1 MLQPQPLW
9 GQRSAGGDD
18 KIANALLSLPPRR
31 LLGLSCASA
40 HRRQLESR
48 MKSLCPQSR
57 TQLRSDQ
64 HVGRLKCTCNNLQSI
79 SRRLLC
85 RSAVVDVLGPL
96 QLQPQ
101 QLRQIEQACGTIPP
115 ERLQSNLKE
124 LTNVYLLKVG
134 SVVCCSVVAA

>member
-1 MLQPQPLW
+1 MVCCCCIPYVFTETRAPAIE
-9 GQRSAGGDD
+9 GE
-18 KIANALLSLPPRR
+18 
-31 LLGLSCASA
+31 C
-40 HRRQLESR
+40 LESSR
-48 MKSLCPQSR
+48 MKSLCPHSR

-64 HVGRLKCTCNNLQSI
+64 HCRRLRSPFNDVKTL

-124 LTNVYLLKVG
+124 LTNIYLLKVG
-134 SVVCCSVVAA
+134 LSCCVNRSIYSQSVHSSRADSVVYVLQ